1 MRPLKVALVN
11 IPLRVP
17 GSDEWISVPPQGYG
31 GIQWVVANLMD
42 GLLDLGHEVFLLGA
56 PGSPAGRP
64 GLTVVPAGEPEEI
77 ERWLRTA
84 DVDVVHDH
92 SGGVIGPAGLPPGT
106 AFISSHHFTTR
117 PVNPVGCT
125 YSSRA
130 QRAHCGGGDAAPVIP
145 IPVDPARYRS
155 AADAVAKEDFLLFM
169 GRVSP
174 HKGALEAAAFAHA
187 CGRRLVLGGPVWEP
201 DYFDEITRR
210 YGSTVEPIGEVGG
223 ERRLDLLASA
233 HAVLAMSQAVT
244 GPWGGIWCEP
254 GATVVS
260 EAAVSG
266 TPVVGTG
273 NGCLAEIVPSVG
285 QVVAYGTDFAPDEAR
300 RTLAEL
306 PTAGEVRRAAVR
318 LWGHV
323 TIAERYVEQYRRL
336 LSGVTWK

>member
-1 MRPLKVALVN
+1 MKPLKVALVN

-17 GSDEWISVPPQGYG
+17 GSDKWITVPPQGYG

-42 GLLDLGHEVFLLGA
+42 GLLELGHEVFLLGA
-56 PGSPAGRP
+56 PGSLAGRP
-64 GLTVVPAGEPEEI
+64 GLTVVPVGEPQEI
-77 ERWLRTA
+77 QQWLRTS

-92 SGGVIGPAGLPPGT
+92 SGGVIGPAGLPPAT
-106 AFISSHHFTTR
+106 AFLSSHHFTTR
-117 PVNPVGCT
+117 AVNPVGCT

-130 QRAHCGGGDAAPVIP
+130 QRAHCGGGDDAPVIP
-145 IPVDPARYRS
+145 IPVDPARYRP
-155 AADAVAKEDFLLFM
+155 AGGGVAKEDFLLFL

-187 CGRRLVLGGPVWEP
+187 CGVRLVLGGPVWEP
-201 DYFDEITRR
+201 EYFEEITRR
-210 YGSTVEPIGEVGG
+210 YGSVVEPIGEVGG
-223 ERRLDLLASA
+223 ERRLGLLASA
-233 HAVLAMSQAVT
+233 RAVLVMSQPVT
-244 GPWGGIWCEP
+244 GPWGGVWCEP

-260 EAAVSG
+260 EAAASG

-285 QVVAYGTDFAPDEAR
+285 RIVDYGTGFAPDAAR
-300 RTLAEL
+300 GTLEEL
-306 PTAGEVRRAAVR
+306 PAPDEVRSAAER

-323 TIAERYVEQYRRL
+323 SIAGRYVEQYRRL